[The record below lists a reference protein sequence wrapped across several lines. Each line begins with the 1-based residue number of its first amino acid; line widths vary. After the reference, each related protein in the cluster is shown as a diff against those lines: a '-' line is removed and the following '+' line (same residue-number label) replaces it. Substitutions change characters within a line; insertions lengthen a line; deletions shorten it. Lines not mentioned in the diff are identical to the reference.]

1 MFFCEPCRVKNNWP
15 HAIGFGSAGHCE
27 VCNTV
32 AVCHDVPSSR
42 LPIARVTETVRS
54 YNGLEIK
61 AEAPPG
67 GFLEQLLGRVA
78 VDGKITGA
86 GALGLVDAT
95 IALTGSYEDGS
106 DDGEAVEEL
115 DDPAF
120 LRHVAEQIHMTCSP
134 DANGLDGY
142 AVTRLRDLA
151 TKLEDAEAD
160 GRGDALDRD
169 G

>member
-1 MFFCEPCRVKNNWP
+1 MFYCEPCRVKNNWP

-86 GALGLVDAT
+86 AAIGLVDS
-95 IALTGSYEDGS
+95 ALVLEGSYEDGS
-106 DDGEAVEEL
+106 DDVDAL

-120 LRHVAEQIHMTCSP
+120 LRLVAEQIRTTCNP
-134 DANGLDGY
+134 AANGLDGY
-142 AVTRLRDLA
+142 HVDRLRDLA
-151 TKLEDAEAD
+151 QKLEDADNDA
-160 GRGDALDRD
+160 RGDALDRD